1 MSTVAPNELDRW
13 ERSKPTKQARRK
25 QIIGAG
31 AGLATMGCLRIPH
44 DIGADL
50 GGCPLT
56 VLKVAAAKKHAI
68 AARYQSFPFHG
79 PFRAVQSAECVLN
92 EVAVG
97 TVVHQV

>member
-1 MSTVAPNELDRW
+1 
-13 ERSKPTKQARRK
+13 
-25 QIIGAG
+25 
-31 AGLATMGCLRIPH
+31 MGCPRTPH

-50 GGCPLT
+50 GGRPLT

-68 AARYQSFPFHG
+68 AVFQKARGNRITNPAIAARYQSCPLHG